1 MKRIFLSGPMSDLP
15 DLNYP
20 AFHAAA
26 AALRADGYHVE
37 SPAENPRQESWE
49 AYMALSLA
57 QMLTCEEVY
66 LLPGWELG
74 SGAVIE
80 ASVAARLGK
89 PLKRFYDQG
98 DGEFLALLMVDRGPG
113 IGPLIPLPAP
123 GALRRSA

>member
-26 AALRADGYHVE
+26 AALRAQGYHVE
-37 SPAENPRQESWE
+37 SPAENPRQETWE

-89 PLKRFYDQG
+89 PMR
-98 DGEFLALLMVDRGPG
+98 LLGSADLGPHKMAAP
-113 IGPLIPLPAP
+113 IEYHLIPLPAP
-123 GALRRSA
+123 GALRRLA